1 MIAAEEKKIAG
12 RVIARFKV
20 MFPSFG
26 ARLDDD
32 EDWMNL
38 TLDEWSKGLSGIPN
52 VDILHAI
59 ELVRRSGSDF
69 APSLPKF
76 IDYCGGRPKLHK
88 ALESKKEPQR
98 DYAQMWMNADD
109 KGKYRFFVDHPF
121 HEVPGYVQVWFK
133 NYNKQHRGWTNHES
147 EKMIRFWA
155 QPQWLDVSDDEQ
167 DTRRERINQ
176 MIDEH
181 QKNIINYFMNRKSA

>member
-12 RVIARFKV
+12 RVISTLKV
-20 MFPSFG
+20 MFPSF
-26 ARLDDD
+26 AAKMDDD
-32 EDWMNL
+32 EEWMNL

-59 ELVRRSGSDF
+59 EIVRRSGSEF

-76 IDYCGGRPKLHK
+76 VEYCGGRPKLNR
-88 ALESKKEPQR
+88 ALENKKGPQK

-121 HEVPGYVQVWFK
+121 IDVPGYVQVWFK
-133 NYNKQHRGWTNHES
+133 NYNKQHRGWTNQES
-147 EKMIRFWA
+147 QMMINFHA
-155 QPQWLDVSDDEQ
+155 QPQWLDVNEEEQ
-167 DTRRERINQ
+167 ESRREKIQ
-176 MIDEH
+176 KMKDDH
-181 QKNIINYFMNRKSA
+181 QKNIINYFMNRRSA